1 MLRRLFDDDKTTVT
15 AAPAS
20 APADDGRAATATLP
34 AGEPPLPAPAPLV
47 VAAPGS
53 ARSTRRPGR
62 WRAWLPDLAA
72 VALLCALAVA
82 LTWPLARHPGS
93 TVPDLGDPLDSAW
106 RLTWPVH
113 QLLHDPRHLLDAN
126 IFYPVR
132 TTYLFDELILG
143 VALIVAP
150 VTLLTGNGILAFNV
164 ALLLAFAGNGVA
176 MYLLAR
182 RLTRSRWAALAG
194 AVVYAAAP
202 FRYQHLGHIGLST
215 AYWTPLAL
223 LFLDRLLLRPRWRD
237 ALAFGA
243 CVAMQALSAQYYG
256 YQIAIVA
263 ALYLLYALVYRR
275 AYLFDGQFILRLI
288 VATIFAEALL
298 LPVVAPY
305 TAVKGTWGYT
315 RGLAENELYSA
326 TLSSYLAAPAYLLG
340 GRVAGAL
347 RAALGV
353 RDWSVWLYP
362 GLGAALVA
370 LLGLVRPRQAR
381 PDGPGG
387 DEPGWPVHDLYPF
400 MVGLALVGAA
410 LTLGPVLYPTVI
422 RLDPLTRAMPYRLLF
437 NVVPGFDAM
446 RAPERFGNV
455 VLLGLA
461 GAVSFGVAGVLERLG
476 GWGRRARRRSLRARL
491 AWLPRALVALLL
503 LAAVGAE
510 YAHAPLHLR
519 TVPPTPAV
527 DTWLAAQPPGVTIEL
542 PLGAPSYALNRE
554 QLRQY
559 YSTANWQPRING
571 SSDITPLA
579 DDALRLDLTRFP
591 DPRTLG
597 ILQGLGVRYVVVHRA
612 EYAPY
617 EQDWLTARLNLYPT
631 TLRLRARFGDDYAYE
646 LQPDARFAA
655 LARAIPPGADV
666 FLSSGDPAGS
676 DAYMAMLGYLLR
688 DHRLLTVIV
697 PTFGQRYTRPEPG
710 MLAQYAVLYNGEDP
724 ARYNYPAG
732 MQVVYEDNVVRV
744 YRR

>member
-1 MLRRLFDDDKTTVT
+1 MLRRLFDDDQTT
-15 AAPAS
+15 AAVGATV
-20 APADDGRAATATLP
+20 APAEAAPAATATLP
-34 AGEPPLPAPAPLV
+34 PEPEPAPVLAPPASRL
-47 VAAPGS
+47 A
-53 ARSTRRPGR
+53 RRPAR

-72 VALLCALAVA
+72 ALFLCALAVA

-106 RLTWPVH
+106 RLTWPIH
-113 QLLHDPRHLLDAN
+113 QLLHDPLHLLDAN

-143 VALIVAP
+143 VALTVAP

-182 RLTRSRWAALAG
+182 RLTGSRWAALAG

-202 FRYQHLGHIGLST
+202 FRYQHIGHIGLST

-237 ALAFGA
+237 AVAFGG

-256 YQIAIVA
+256 YQIAIIA
-263 ALYLLYALVYRR
+263 ALYLLYALIYRR
-275 AYLFDGQFILRLI
+275 EYLFDGQFILRLI
-288 VATIFAEALL
+288 VATVFAEALL
-298 LPVVAPY
+298 LPIVAPY

-315 RGLAENELYSA
+315 RGLEENELYSA

-340 GRVAGAL
+340 GRVAGAV

-362 GLGAALVA
+362 GLGAALAA
-370 LLGLVRPRQAR
+370 LLGPLRPRKTR

-387 DEPGWPVHDLYPF
+387 DEATWPVPDLYPF
-400 MVGLALVGAA
+400 MAGLALVGAL
-410 LTLGPVLYPTVI
+410 LTLGPVLYLTVI
-422 RLDPLTRAMPYRLLF
+422 RLDPVTRLMPYRFLF
-437 NVVPGFDAM
+437 NVIPGFDAM

-461 GAVSFGVAGVLERLG
+461 GAVSFGVAGLLERLTG
-476 GWGRRARRRSLRARL
+476 RSRRARRPSRL

-503 LAAVGAE
+503 LGAVGAE
-510 YAHAPLHLR
+510 YVHAPLHPQ
-519 TVPPTPAV
+519 TVPPTPPV
-527 DTWLAAQPPGVTIEL
+527 YTWLAAQPPGVTIEL
-542 PLGAPSYALNRE
+542 PFGVPSYELNRE

-559 YSTANWQPRING
+559 YSTANWLPRVNG

-579 DDALRLDLTRFP
+579 YAALRLDLTRFP

-612 EYAPY
+612 QYASY
-617 EQDWLTARLNLYPT
+617 VQGWLTSRLDLYPT
-631 TLRLRARFGDDYAYE
+631 TLRLRARFGDDEVYE

-655 LARAIPPGADV
+655 LQRAIPPDADV
-666 FLSSGDPAGS
+666 FLSSGDPEGS
-676 DAYMAMLGYLLR
+676 DAYMAMIGYLLR
-688 DHRLLTVIV
+688 DHRLLTIIV

-710 MLAQYAVLYNGEDP
+710 ALAQYAVLYKGEDP

-732 MQVVYEDNVVRV
+732 MKVVYEDNVVRV